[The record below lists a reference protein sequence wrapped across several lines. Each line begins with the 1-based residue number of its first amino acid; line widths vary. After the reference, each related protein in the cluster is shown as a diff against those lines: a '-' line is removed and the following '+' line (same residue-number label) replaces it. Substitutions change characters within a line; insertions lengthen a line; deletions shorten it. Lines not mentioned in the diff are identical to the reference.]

1 MSILLEKMKEDVS
14 YIEAKYW
21 GLIFDICNAIKTDYE
36 KYHSLMKTMDKYT
49 LAVDMGD
56 KKCVIDVSTFEDY
69 LYFIIDINAEPVL
82 WIELEYGEITDYGV
96 DAAIGKCNIDMLEQ
110 VYTLL

>member
-1 MSILLEKMKEDVS
+1 
-14 YIEAKYW
+14 
-21 GLIFDICNAIKTDYE
+21 
-36 KYHSLMKTMDKYT
+36 MDKYT

-82 WIELEYGEITDYGV
+82 WIELEYDEITDYGV
-96 DAAIGKCNIDMLEQ
+96 DADIGISNTDVLEQ